1 MFFSVARSRLFIAFA
16 FFSPSLVQ
24 AHENR
29 LFTSSVSYCSPPD
42 SLLVEQLDIV
52 YFQRNASVSFNV
64 SAASVLPNVN
74 VTANLF
80 VNVYGMRPYNLTLD
94 LCGLLGGALCP
105 LPTYNFT
112 GADSITLPSSI
123 DISDFLPGIAYK
135 IPDLEAF
142 VQLTL
147 TEVGTNTVRAC
158 LQATVSNGWSV
169 RQKAVEWATGGIA
182 FLALASAV
190 FYSYFRPDS
199 LAPVRFLDV
208 IYLFQSIT
216 ASALLGL
223 NYPSVYRAYALNFA
237 WAFGLFSQSGS
248 SSIQTSINNMRRLTG
263 GTVDQSGSGDSAI
276 SLVNRKLSP
285 YNNIQSLFAS
295 LPQVDLKSFV
305 ENNVTLPAIQSH
317 TPQVLADSSDVAT
330 VTQGSSNTLQAG
342 IPIHVSLLG
351 ISTGNAFMTIFFV
364 TLILTAIVLFLLG
377 TAWLFTHALTH
388 HTSWGNTRKN
398 QLNSAIAHYP
408 SFARAWLFRT
418 ALVCVTPVFIFAFYQ
433 WTLGDSWLADLLA
446 VLLLLNVLI
455 AVSIPILLILR
466 PTLVSR
472 YFRTREIE
480 DPAQSPS
487 LMPFTSPLRQERLYF
502 IIPLAVAILVK
513 TLVVG
518 FGEKHGMVQAIII
531 LITEILL
538 FGILLIRKPYRTRG
552 ADFFSGT
559 LAVVRIVCAGL
570 TIAFSISIG
579 LNAIPRVAI
588 GIVAAVI
595 WSLAVLLVFFNVLV
609 NLGTWR
615 LIRRVFPFR
624 RRGSLASETTFANE
638 NGSEPS
644 LEHKEDPE
652 KTVSPMSSTYYRRP
666 ENPEPT
672 HTLSTASAVSPV
684 TTLSRFSDLPSEYSP
699 ATATTATTLGE
710 SLPHRWSFR
719 HSRPPSTSLGSH
731 GGLSPVTPSGE
742 SMYITP
748 RESLRRSSNNP
759 LPSS

>member
-1 MFFSVARSRLFIAFA
+1 M
-16 FFSPSLVQ
+16 
-24 AHENR
+24 
-29 LFTSSVSYCSPPD
+29 
-42 SLLVEQLDIV
+42 
-52 YFQRNASVSFNV
+52 
-64 SAASVLPNVN
+64 N

-80 VNVYGMRPYNLTLD
+80 VNVYGIRPFNLTLD
-94 LCGLLGGALCP
+94 LCGLLNGALCP

-123 DISDFLPGIAYK
+123 DVSHYLPGIAYK

-147 TEVGTNTVRAC
+147 TEVGTGKVRAC
-158 LQATVSNGWSV
+158 VQATVSNGWSV
-169 RQKAVEWATGGIA
+169 RQTAVEWATGGIA

-208 IYLFQSIT
+208 MHLFQSIT

-223 NYPSVYRAYALNFA
+223 NYPSVYRAYASNFA

-248 SSIQTSINNMRRLTG
+248 SSLQTSINNMRRLTG
-263 GTVDQSGSGDSAI
+263 GNVDQSDSGESAI

-285 YNNIQSLFAS
+285 YNNPQSLFAN
-295 LPQVDLKSFV
+295 LPQIDFKSFIAS
-305 ENNVTLPAIQSH
+305 NGTLPVIQSH
-317 TPQVLADSSDVAT
+317 TPQVLADNSVAT

-342 IPIHVSLLG
+342 IPIYVSVLG
-351 ISTGNAFMTIFFV
+351 ISTDNAFMTIFFAA
-364 TLILTAIVLFLLG
+364 LILIAIVLFLLG
-377 TAWLFTHALTH
+377 TAWLLTRALSRQ
-388 HTSWGNTRKN
+388 TSWGKRKA
-398 QLNSAIAHYP
+398 QLDNAIAHYP

-455 AVSIPILLILR
+455 AVGIPMLLIFR
-466 PTLVSR
+466 PMLVSR
-472 YFRTREIE
+472 YFYTREME

-502 IIPLAVAILVK
+502 IIALAVAILVK
-513 TLVVG
+513 TLVVA
-518 FGEKHGMVQAIII
+518 FGEAHGMAQAIII

-538 FGILLIRKPYRTRG
+538 FGVFLILKPYRTRG

-559 LAVVRIVCAGL
+559 LAVVRIVCTGL
-570 TIAFSISIG
+570 TIAFSISLG
-579 LNAIPRVAI
+579 LAAIPRVAI

-595 WSLAVLLVFFNVLV
+595 WSLAVLLLFFNVLV
-609 NLGTWR
+609 NLGAWR
-615 LIRRVFPFR
+615 LIRRVLPFR
-624 RRGSLASETTFANE
+624 RQDTLTSETTFANE

-644 LEHKEDPE
+644 LERKQDAE
-652 KTVSPMSSTYYRRP
+652 KAVTPMSSTYYQRP

-672 HTLSTASAVSPV
+672 HTPTTASAFSPM
-684 TTLSRFSDLPSEYSP
+684 TTLSRFSDLPSEYSRP
-699 ATATTATTLGE
+699 TTTTETTLGE
-710 SLPHRWSFR
+710 SLPHRYSFR
-719 HSRPPSTSLGSH
+719 HSRPPSTSLASH

-742 SMYITP
+742 SMYTTP
-748 RESLRRSSNNP
+748 RESLRQSGNRP
-759 LPSS
+759 PSSS